1 MACTN
6 KNNVSN
12 HAQASAHIP
21 RALIGQFGPRLQQTN
36 FLAHNARIAIF
47 WSFSTTHVSPPSFA
61 RFQQPSFESL
71 DRARAT
77 KMDDSID
84 NLLFQFDDAL
94 FDDPTFNEFNC
105 PLPQDGP
112 DLIQG
117 SPDALDEAINKL
129 LASGSCLSPTNLAV
143 TDIGFMQI

>member
-1 MACTN
+1 
-6 KNNVSN
+6 
-12 HAQASAHIP
+12 
-21 RALIGQFGPRLQQTN
+21 
-36 FLAHNARIAIF
+36 
-47 WSFSTTHVSPPSFA
+47 
-61 RFQQPSFESL
+61 
-71 DRARAT
+71 
-77 KMDDSID
+77 MDDSID